1 MRERREKVSTSETSF
16 NTSTDLCFRGLQAFF
31 RDCFYS
37 PWRPIPAYKKPCT
50 SGTPQ
55 QKESFFFSCFTRFVL
70 EGHRRSCGRATSD
83 ARAGDTSGKIYFQ
96 PLYPLRLFC
105 FLLSLSLSLSL
116 SRSYIHQI
124 RFLLNSRK
132 KKKKRERER
141 EKKKRVPEF
150 CWIFFKVSVD

>member
-37 PWRPIPAYKKPCT
+37 PWRPIPAYKKPCS

-116 SRSYIHQI
+116 SLAILYSSDQVSVE
-124 RFLLNSRK
+124 LSK
-132 KKKKRERER
+132 EEEETGERER
-141 EKKKRVPEF
+141 EEEESAR
-150 CWIFFKVSVD
+150 ILLDFF

>member
-116 SRSYIHQI
+116 AILYSSDQVSVE
-124 RFLLNSRK
+124 LSK
-132 KKKKRERER
+132 EEEETGERER
-141 EKKKRVPEF
+141 EEEESAR
-150 CWIFFKVSVD
+150 ILLDFF

>member
-1 MRERREKVSTSETSF
+1 MSTSETSF

-116 SRSYIHQI
+116 SLAILYSSDQVSVE
-124 RFLLNSRK
+124 LSK
-132 KKKKRERER
+132 EEEETGERER
-141 EKKKRVPEF
+141 EEEKSARILLDIFVSF
-150 CWIFFKVSVD
+150 C

>member
-1 MRERREKVSTSETSF
+1 MSTSETSF

-116 SRSYIHQI
+116 AILYSSDQVSVE
-124 RFLLNSRK
+124 LSK
-132 KKKKRERER
+132 EEEETGERER
-141 EKKKRVPEF
+141 EEEESAR
-150 CWIFFKVSVD
+150 ILLDFF

>member
-1 MRERREKVSTSETSF
+1 MSTSETSF

-116 SRSYIHQI
+116 SLAILYSSDQVSVE
-124 RFLLNSRK
+124 LSK
-132 KKKKRERER
+132 EEEETGERER
-141 EKKKRVPEF
+141 EEEESAR
-150 CWIFFKVSVD
+150 ILLDFF

>member
-37 PWRPIPAYKKPCT
+37 PWRPIPAYKKPCS

-105 FLLSLSLSLSL
+105 FLLSLSLSLSRAILYSSDQVSVEL
-116 SRSYIHQI
+116 S
-124 RFLLNSRK
+124 K
-132 KKKKRERER
+132 EEEETGERER
-141 EKKKRVPEF
+141 EEEESAR
-150 CWIFFKVSVD
+150 ILLDFF

>member
-116 SRSYIHQI
+116 AILYSADQVSVE
-124 RFLLNSRK
+124 LSK
-132 KKKKRERER
+132 EEEETGERER
-141 EKKKRVPEF
+141 EEEESAR
-150 CWIFFKVSVD
+150 ILLDFF